1 MKDIYQLTTGDNIQ
15 EMQVYDMRQYDVELQ
30 KMQYQTAL
38 NYTNNM
44 VWIYEHSIRVEVRLK
59 DRTELYIFEKQIL

>member
-1 MKDIYQLTTGDNIQ
+1 MTYQLTTGDNIQ
-15 EMQVYDMRQYDVELQ
+15 EMKVYDMRQYDVELQ

-38 NYTNNM
+38 QFTNSV
-44 VWIYEHSIRVEVRLK
+44 VWIYEHSIRVEVRLT

>member
-1 MKDIYQLTTGDNIQ
+1 MTYNLTTGDNIQ
-15 EMQVYDMRQYDVELQ
+15 EMQVYDMRQYDVEFQ
-30 KMQYQTAL
+30 RKYYAIVL

-59 DRTELYIFEKQIL
+59 DRTELYIFEKEIL

>member
-1 MKDIYQLTTGDNIQ
+1 MTYNLTTGDNIQ
-15 EMQVYDMRQYDVELQ
+15 EMKVYDMRQYDVEFQ
-30 KMQYQTAL
+30 RKYYAIVL

-59 DRTELYIFEKQIL
+59 DRTELYIFEKEIL

>member
-1 MKDIYQLTTGDNIQ
+1 MTYQLTTGDNIQ
-15 EMQVYDMRQYDVELQ
+15 EMQVYDMRQYDVEFQ
-30 KMQYQTAL
+30 RKYYAIVL

-59 DRTELYIFEKQIL
+59 DRTELYIFEKEIL